1 MKINF
6 PRLAV
11 NSSPASI
18 KAGTPVVSMTILEP
32 SPPVSFLTS
41 STILRSAE
49 DVSRQSVAPSVFA
62 SSSLD
67 LTRSTPMTFWHPT
80 IFAACR
86 LSISSPY
93 RNIWSWNV
101 GLLKWPPNPPHLT
114 PEQPHYPH
122 SLPLQ
127 D

>member
-11 NSSPASI
+11 TSSPASI
-18 KAGTPVVSMTILEP
+18 KAGTPVVSMTMLEP

-67 LTRSTPMTFWHPT
+67 LTRSMPMIFRHPT

-86 LSISSPY
+86 LSISNPY
-93 RNIWSWNV
+93 RNIM
-101 GLLKWPPNPPHLT
+101 LT
-114 PEQPHYPH
+114 Y
-122 SLPLQ
+122 
-127 D
+127 

>member
-1 MKINF
+1 MKISF

-18 KAGTPVVSMTILEP
+18 KAGTPVVSMTMFEP

-41 STILRSAE
+41 STISKSAD

-67 LTRSTPMTFWHPT
+67 LTRSIPMTFWHPI

-86 LSISSPY
+86 LSINNPY
-93 RNIWSWNV
+93 RNIS
-101 GLLKWPPNPPHLT
+101 K
-114 PEQPHYPH
+114 
-122 SLPLQ
+122 
-127 D
+127 